1 MNVTE
6 STTGEL
12 VLASA
17 SPRRADLLDQ
27 LGVRYLVDPAGID
40 ERERADEA
48 PNDYVRRIAL
58 AKAETVCDRRG
69 RVEPVI
75 GADTAVV
82 IDERIVGKPADF
94 TAAAAML
101 GALSGRWHEVYTGVA
116 LVHRA
121 ASVIAVRTRVK
132 FRVLQSTEIAAY
144 WDTGEPCDKAGA
156 YAIQGI
162 GGAFV
167 ERIDGSY
174 SNVVGLPLME
184 TVQLL
189 NRAGIPHALT
199 KTGQ

>member
-27 LGVRYLVDPAGID
+27 LGVRYLVDPADID